1 MKVVVLHGSS
11 RKGGN
16 SDALV
21 ERFLA
26 GVGGETRR
34 AVRHF
39 YPIDM
44 EIAHCRGCGACGT
57 AASSGTCVTR
67 DDMQEVYA
75 AFSQSD
81 VVVLAAPMFL
91 GYMTSQLKTLFD
103 RLEAIASPRHFG
115 NKDFVLFATYCHHS
129 GAMVD
134 GLDRIT
140 RAFGSRMHALACRTY
155 NEGAERDIPSQIF
168 RTSWRL
174 PSVSA
179 ARSRRHVAQWASE
192 A

>member
-39 YPIDM
+39 YPIDLG
-44 EIAHCRGCGACGT
+44 IAHCRGCGACGT
-57 AASSGTCVTR
+57 AASPGTCVTR

-75 AFSQSD
+75 AFSQSE
-81 VVVLAAPMFL
+81 VVVLAAPTFS
-91 GYMTSQLKTLFD
+91 GYKTSQLKTLFD

-115 NKDFVLFATYCHHS
+115 NKDFVTYRHDYES
-129 GAMVD
+129 MVD

-140 RAFGSRMHALACRTY
+140 RAFESRMHALACRTY
-155 NEGAERDIPSQIF
+155 NEGAERDIH
-168 RTSWRL
+168 R
-174 PSVSA
+174 
-179 ARSRRHVAQWASE
+179 
-192 A
+192 